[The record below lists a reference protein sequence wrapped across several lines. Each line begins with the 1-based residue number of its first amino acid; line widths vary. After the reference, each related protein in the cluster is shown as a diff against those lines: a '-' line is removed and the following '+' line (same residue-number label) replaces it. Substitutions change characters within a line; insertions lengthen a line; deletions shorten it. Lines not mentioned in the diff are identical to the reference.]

1 MIKAIKTG
9 KNDNVA
15 TVINNVKSGEIVNIF
30 NKDGSSYKVKSK
42 AKILF
47 GHKISIKDINIDEAI
62 IKYDTSIGTAKKKIP
77 QGFNVHVNEVQSKY
91 DINKKN
97 KTDKIIKINLP
108 EFKKK
113 ISEILKRYI
122 PNKDIKTILLNYLLE
137 AEMKGVKTHGIRRLP
152 LIIERI
158 QNKSINLKPKLKFKW
173 HGSMLTVDADN
184 TLGHYAM
191 IKSIEQIKKKISKK
205 VSITCTIKNSTHFG
219 YAGYYSSKISNL
231 NCISFVSSN
240 GPPLMSPLGCKE
252 AVVSNNPLSISAKIN
267 NNKYFE
273 ADLATSVTSRSNI
286 LNAINKNQT
295 IDEGLIMSSKGFMTT
310 NADEAKTGILI
321 PMQNYKGY
329 ALALGLELLT
339 GVLSGGPIL
348 RDVKHKDRNLRHK
361 EKISHFILA
370 IKNSNQKSI
379 SNFIS
384 MIEKTKKNKTKTNSW
399 PGMKK
404 YKNFMT
410 SNKTNKIELNEL
422 DYKNLD
428 RI

>member
-137 AEMKGVKTHGIRRLP
+137 AEMKCVKTHGIRRLP

-158 QNKSINLKPKLKFKW
+158 QNKSINLRPKLKFKW

-219 YAGYYSSKISNL
+219 YAGYYSSKISDL

-286 LNAINKNQT
+286 LNAIKKNQT
-295 IDEGLIMSSKGFMTT
+295 IDKGLIMSSKGFMTT
-310 NADEAKTGILI
+310 DADEAKNGILI

-348 RDVKHKDRNLRHK
+348 RDIKHKDRNLRHK

-410 SNKTNKIELNEL
+410 SSKTNKIELNEL

-428 RI
+428 RL

>member
-9 KNDNVA
+9 KKDNVA
-15 TVINNVKSGEIVNIF
+15 TVINNVEVGQVINIF
-30 NKDGSSYKVKSK
+30 NKDGSFYKIKSK

-47 GHKISIKDINIDEAI
+47 GHKISIKDINIDEFI
-62 IKYDTSIGTAKKKIP
+62 IKYDTSIGRAKKKIP
-77 QGFNVHVNEVQSKY
+77 QGFNVHVNEIQSKY
-91 DINKKN
+91 DINKKTR
-97 KTDKIIKINLP
+97 TDKIIKINLP

-113 ISEILKRYI
+113 ISAILKKHI
-122 PNKDIKTILLNYLLE
+122 PNKDIKKILLNYLLE

-158 QNKSINLKPKLKFKW
+158 QNKSINLNPKLKFKW
-173 HGSMLTVDADN
+173 HGSMLIVDADN

-219 YAGYYSSKISNL
+219 YAGYYSSKISDL

-240 GPPLMSPLGCKE
+240 GPPLMSPLGYKE

-286 LNAINKNQT
+286 LNAIKKNQT
-295 IDEGLIMSSKGFMTT
+295 IDEGLIMNSKGFMTT
-310 NADEAKTGILI
+310 NVDEAKAGILI

-348 RDVKHKDRNLRHK
+348 SDVKHKDRNSRHK

-370 IKNSNQKSI
+370 IKNSNHKSI
-379 SNFIS
+379 TNFIS
-384 MIEKTKKNKTKTNSW
+384 IIEKTKKNKNKKNSW

-404 YKNFMT
+404 YKNFIT
-410 SNKTNKIELNEL
+410 SNKNNKIELNEL